1 MINIAYIYAFK
12 GNEASQLCFTGN
24 QRKKACTLCH
34 VRFSKYHHR
43 FLSKKILQSQ
53 DLTCRSQLWL
63 HKCSAQY
70 DNITRATSKAFWF
83 ITVVRDLLAVCP
95 LLGPRKP
102 ELRLFQHPWKGREG
116 SGWDRHQSS
125 PASQGTETQT
135 PSDKGNQYDSQR
147 RALAWHRISNEQK
160 ASSCLKIT
168 PWALYQSSPHLMQA
182 SAEGIFPSRPSTS
195 FSNIFCLRSVVYT
208 IYRTCQG

>member
-1 MINIAYIYAFK
+1 MQNSVVAW
-12 GNEASQLCFTGN
+12 Q
-24 QRKKACTLCH
+24 
-34 VRFSKYHHR
+34 
-43 FLSKKILQSQ
+43 
-53 DLTCRSQLWL
+53 
-63 HKCSAQY
+63 CSAQY
-70 DNITRATSKAFWF
+70 YNISRDTSNAFYF
-83 ITVVRDLLAVCP
+83 SCTVARDLLAVWDPESMSPGHLIP
-95 LLGPRKP
+95 LGG
-102 ELRLFQHPWKGREG
+102 WEG

-125 PASQGTETQT
+125 LSSQHTATQT
-135 PSDKGNQYDSQR
+135 PSDKGNQYHSQR
-147 RALAWHRISNEQK
+147 CALAWHRISNEQK